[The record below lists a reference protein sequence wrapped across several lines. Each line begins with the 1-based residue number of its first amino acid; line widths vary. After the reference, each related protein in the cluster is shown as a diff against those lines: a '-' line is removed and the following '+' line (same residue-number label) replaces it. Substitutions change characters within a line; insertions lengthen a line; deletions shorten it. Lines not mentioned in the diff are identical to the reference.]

1 MEDASKNANQP
12 FSPPAGN
19 SGEHLAEN
27 PGAPQTGS
35 EQAGAGQPTPGQ
47 PGQDW
52 RFRHR
57 GPGRLGGAIFGLWI
71 VLIGVLF
78 LLQNLGIFY
87 IGQIWQFWPLILIGM
102 GLSRVIG
109 SYSPGGKVW
118 GACLAGLGV
127 IFLLSNMRML
137 PPHIWNYIWPL
148 GLVFWGVRMLLR
160 PRFDRWENREDRLRR
175 KQEWRQQRWEQKT
188 GGGGAGGPGE
198 SSHLGFHTT
207 TSSAANRLNEYA
219 ILGGVKRRIDSQ
231 EFEGGDCTAVM
242 GGIELDL
249 SRAATKL
256 DEVVIEANALMGGVD
271 LRVPPDWEVVVRGM
285 GIMGG
290 YDDATRPPVN
300 INMGTGARR
309 PRLIVTGQA
318 LWGGVKVKN

>member
-1 MEDASKNANQP
+1 MEDENTGANPNSSPESGAAASGSSANQP
-12 FSPPAGN
+12 
-19 SGEHLAEN
+19 N
-27 PGAPQTGS
+27 PS
-35 EQAGAGQPTPGQ
+35 QPGFNQ

-102 GLSRVIG
+102 GLSHVIG
-109 SYSPGGKVW
+109 SYSPGGKIW
-118 GACLAGLGV
+118 GGFLAGLGV

-148 GLVFWGVRMLLR
+148 GLVFWGVRMLLGG
-160 PRFDRWENREDRLRR
+160 PRFDRWEGRGRRFRSRESRSREFQWDRFNRDRDP
-175 KQEWRQQRWEQKT
+175 WAAT
-188 GGGGAGGPGE
+188 GAGSDTHAG
-198 SSHLGFHTT
+198 GFHAT
-207 TSSAANRLNEYA
+207 TSNVANRINEYA

-271 LRVPPDWEVVVRGM
+271 LRVPPDWEVVVQGM

-300 INMGTGARR
+300 MGIGAKR